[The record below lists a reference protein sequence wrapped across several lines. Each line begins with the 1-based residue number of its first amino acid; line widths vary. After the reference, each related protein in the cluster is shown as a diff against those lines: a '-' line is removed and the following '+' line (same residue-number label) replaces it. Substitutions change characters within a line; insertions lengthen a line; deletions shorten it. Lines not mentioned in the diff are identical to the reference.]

1 MGQLQICEWD
11 LDRIRLYSRR
21 LRKNDAAV
29 VRMVRSIEAY
39 GFCVPVLVTAEGE
52 VIDGEL
58 RVKAARRMGW
68 TRIPVLMCDE
78 WTPEQVR
85 GFRLMAN
92 QSSNWA
98 QWDMAAVAAE
108 LAELQSQQFAIDLT
122 GFGEMNLDLNLD
134 LGESGVNAKRAEG
147 ERAVCGECG
156 RRVKS

>member
-1 MGQLQICEWD
+1 MRQLQVCEWD

-58 RVKAARRMGW
+58 RVKAARQMGW

-98 QWDMAAVAAE
+98 QWDLAAVAVE
-108 LAELQSQQFAIDLT
+108 LAELQAQQFAIDLT

-134 LGESGVNAKRAEG
+134 LGESGVHAKRAEG

-156 RRVKS
+156 RRVRS